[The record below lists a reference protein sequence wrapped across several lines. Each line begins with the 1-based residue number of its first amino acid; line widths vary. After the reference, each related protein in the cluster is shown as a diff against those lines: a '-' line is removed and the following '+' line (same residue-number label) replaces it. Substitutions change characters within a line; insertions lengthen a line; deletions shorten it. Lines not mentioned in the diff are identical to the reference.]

1 MAEIKIVTFSLG
13 KEKYGL
19 DIMKIDAVAEF
30 EEVTS
35 LPQTADFIEGI
46 INFRKREVLPLIN
59 LRRKFKLPDFE
70 NKELSKV
77 IVIKMKDRK
86 IGVMVDE
93 VKEVMS
99 LSPDKIEEKPSVGGM
114 RNTQFISGI
123 AKIDNHM
130 IIILDINKLLTEE
143 EKIEI
148 SEVVSS

>member
-86 IGVMVDE
+86 I
-93 VKEVMS
+93 
-99 LSPDKIEEKPSVGGM
+99 
-114 RNTQFISGI
+114 
-123 AKIDNHM
+123 
-130 IIILDINKLLTEE
+130 
-143 EKIEI
+143 
-148 SEVVSS
+148 